1 MTKADTLTEKQQQ
14 AIQLLLVGQTDQ
26 RAAEAVGVT
35 RQTVNQWKN
44 QDPGFMARMNQEKGE
59 LWQSY
64 CQRLRSTVGLAIE
77 VLIDDLTNQF
87 HQLNHQLTRQ
97 LTNQLMGQLM
107 I

>member
-59 LWQSY
+59 L
-64 CQRLRSTVGLAIE
+64 
-77 VLIDDLTNQF
+77 
-87 HQLNHQLTRQ
+87 
-97 LTNQLMGQLM
+97 
-107 I
+107 